1 MTFNKLSKDDKELIK
16 EAAIESSVYEREIWA
31 KKERMYENELLDKGV
46 KINTLSAS
54 ERAHFKE
61 VLEPLYEKYCKD
73 YMDLIN
79 KINDK

>member
-1 MTFNKLSKDDKELIK
+1 
-16 EAAIESSVYEREIWA
+16 
-31 KKERMYENELLDKGV
+31 MYENELLDKGV
-46 KINTLSAS
+46 KINTLSVS